1 MLGDM
6 ATASE
11 TDPDGAPH
19 SARQV
24 AGAWARLVSPTT
36 EVRTLR
42 REMLNGLP
50 QPVER
55 WLNHVLTPGSP
66 LLTSVV
72 LTMSGRIKIGQW
84 REFQATQAIAACGGY
99 IWAATAQFGPLPV
112 RGFDRYCDHTG
123 EMRWRLAGFIPVM
136 SVEGDDVTRSAAGR
150 LASELILTPA
160 AALSPHVRWTSVDEQ
175 TAVARVDVDGLVH
188 DVTVVVSDHGSLESA
203 QLLRWGDPE
212 GHGCGQ
218 HLFTAL
224 CTGEKRFGDVVMPAH
239 IEAGWGDV
247 MKDGVEGSFIEF
259 DLDGADFR

>member
-11 TDPDGAPH
+11 IVTDGAPH

-24 AGAWARLVSPTT
+24 AGAWARLISPTT
-36 EVRTLR
+36 AARTFTP
-42 REMLNGLP
+42 EAVVGLP
-50 QPVER
+50 RPVAR
-55 WLNHVLTPGSP
+55 WLTHVLTPGAP

-72 LTMSGRIKIGQW
+72 LTMSGRIKIGRW
-84 REFQATQAIAACGGY
+84 RDFQATQAIAACAGY

-112 RGFDRYCDHTG
+112 RGFDRYSDRSG
-123 EMRWRLAGFIPVM
+123 EMRWRLAGFVPVM

-160 AALSPHVRWTSVDEQ
+160 AALSPHVRWDAVDDQ
-175 TAVARVDVDGLVH
+175 TAVARVEVDGIVH
-188 DVTVVVSDHGSLESA
+188 DVTIVVSDDGSLASA

-212 GHGCGQ
+212 GMGCGQ

-224 CTGEKRFGDVVMPAH
+224 CTGETRFGDVVMPAH
-239 IEAGWGDV
+239 VEAGWGDLV
-247 MKDGVEGSFIEF
+247 GDGVEGSFIEF